1 MHATHCSH
9 AYTYTKCSLR
19 YLRAAIQIKSVHR
32 VFILLVNVCVAL
44 HRSVA
49 FSCTAQIRIDRP
61 EGNSRKVDTDIASQ
75 QRQRT
80 SHLSAFDF
88 WNHFFL
94 FSYLCCVQFCLFSCW
109 LALPIH
115 ALWMNRRTRAYGW
128 ENRERVNASVRREC
142 LLRNTDLLKLNIYFY
157 EGWKHH

>member
-1 MHATHCSH
+1 MIICVVGHVKMHATHCSH

-88 WNHFFL
+88 WISFL
-94 FSYLCCVQFCLFSCW
+94 SFLLSLLCSV
-109 LALPIH
+109 LPVFVLTRF
-115 ALWMNRRTRAYGW
+115 AYTCSMN
-128 ENRERVNASVRREC
+128 E
-142 LLRNTDLLKLNIYFY
+142 
-157 EGWKHH
+157 